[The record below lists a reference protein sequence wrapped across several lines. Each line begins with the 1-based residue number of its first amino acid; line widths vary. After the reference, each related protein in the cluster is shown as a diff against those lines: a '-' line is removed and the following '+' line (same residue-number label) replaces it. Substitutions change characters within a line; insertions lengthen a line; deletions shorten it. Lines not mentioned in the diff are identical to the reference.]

1 MEEKEEIRVKE
12 LAGKLKVDEITPKE
26 ALKEL
31 QKRGLV
37 EHERWEIIPWVI
49 YFILWLPLNFM
60 FAGQLPV
67 KAPQILAMSVR
78 HLWFAIHFP
87 LIVICISIVLS
98 GFGIYLGIRTTRMHY
113 KRGGL
118 KHDETIILFKDGPY
132 AVIRH
137 PAVLGTLILPILLP
151 IILSKYVPFTPLS
164 VTAIIVMIVYMH
176 YGVRLEEKL
185 DIAKWGNEYLQY
197 MKEVPRFNFITGLR
211 NLSKKR

>member
-1 MEEKEEIRVKE
+1 MEEKKEIRVKDLVE
-12 LAGKLKVDEITPKE
+12 KLQIDEITPRE

-60 FAGQLPV
+60 FAGQL
-67 KAPQILAMSVR
+67 L
-78 HLWFAIHFP
+78 AIHFP
-87 LIVICISIVLS
+87 LVVICISIVLS
-98 GFGIYLGIRTTRMHY
+98 GLGIYLGIWITRMHY

-132 AVIRH
+132 AVTRH
-137 PAVLGTLILPILLP
+137 PGVIGALILPILLP
-151 IILSKYVPFTPLS
+151 IILSKYVPFTLLS
-164 VTAIIVMIVYMH
+164 ITAIIVMIVYIH
-176 YGVRLEEKL
+176 YGTYLEEKL

-197 MKEVPRFNFITGLR
+197 RKEVPRFNFIKGLR

>member
-1 MEEKEEIRVKE
+1 MEEKKEIRVKDLVE
-12 LAGKLKVDEITPKE
+12 KLQIDEITPRE

-60 FAGQLPV
+60 FAGQL
-67 KAPQILAMSVR
+67 L
-78 HLWFAIHFP
+78 AIHFP
-87 LIVICISIVLS
+87 LVVICISIVLS
-98 GFGIYLGIRTTRMHY
+98 GLGIYLGIWITRMHY

-137 PAVLGTLILPILLP
+137 PGVIGALILPILLP

-164 VTAIIVMIVYMH
+164 ITAIIVMIVYIY
-176 YGVRLEEKL
+176 YGTYLEEKL

-197 MKEVPRFNFITGLR
+197 RKEVPRFNFITGLR